1 MFTKI
6 KLIGV
11 FLSVLV
17 SFHFDAQTIDSTEVS
32 LPNDSSLID
41 LDNDINLPINDSV
54 NSILPNDSSNIF
66 LPSDNLDEPGLDSL
80 LFEEEP
86 SIELDDIEEIDVVPE
101 EDINSDEPE
110 NIEEVDEIGRASCR
124 ERV

>member
-17 SFHFDAQTIDSTEVS
+17 SFHFDAQTIDSTEIS
-32 LPNDSSLID
+32 LPNDSSIID

-54 NSILPNDSSNIF
+54 NSILTNDSSNIF
-66 LPSDNLDEPGLDSL
+66 LPSNNLDKPSLDSL
-80 LFEEEP
+80 LLEEEP
-86 SIELDDIEEIDVVPE
+86 LIELDDI
-101 EDINSDEPE
+101 
-110 NIEEVDEIGRASCR
+110 
-124 ERV
+124 